1 MITGMDTKKSM
12 PPADWHAADVKAA
25 LEKRG
30 VTLSSLAKK
39 YGYSHIQRV
48 LVSHWWAAEQ
58 IVATALGV
66 RAEVI
71 WPTRYVTPR
80 DRGQGMT
87 RNVKALKLGKSNARS
102 ARAAQAAPAT
112 ESTALA

>member
-1 MITGMDTKKSM
+1 MDTQNSTPM
-12 PPADWHAADVKAA
+12 TDWHPADVKAA

-30 VTLSSLAKK
+30 VSLRRLASE

-48 LVSHWWAAEQ
+48 LVSQWWAAEQ
-58 IVATALGV
+58 IVAKAIGLP
-66 RAEVI
+66 ASEI

-87 RNVKALKLGKSNARS
+87 RNAEALK
-102 ARAAQAAPAT
+102 AAKRHASKKVAA
-112 ESTALA
+112 